1 MNQQE
6 FNQQVLEELHAI
18 SSVLIRLTNYD
29 YCLRAL
35 CLALAEQ
42 DGLDRRKLEA
52 DYEDNL
58 QRVQEQVPPDQQ
70 VRAVF
75 EEFSQALQDRLQR
88 P

>member
-1 MNQQE
+1 M
-6 FNQQVLEELHAI
+6 L
-18 SSVLIRLTNYD
+18 
-29 YCLRAL
+29 
-35 CLALAEQ
+35 
-42 DGLDRRKLEA
+42 GRKLEA